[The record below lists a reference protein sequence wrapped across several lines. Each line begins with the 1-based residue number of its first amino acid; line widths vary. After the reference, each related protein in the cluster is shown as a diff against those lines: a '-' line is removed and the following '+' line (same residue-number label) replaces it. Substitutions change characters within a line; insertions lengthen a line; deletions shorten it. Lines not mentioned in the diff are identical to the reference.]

1 MVRSEID
8 QKHECE
14 NKTSLHYCSVC
25 RHGQALR
32 NFVFLYCDNCW
43 VSIIRVN
50 RSNIFIIDRDHRDVS
65 SIKVLSILLEPL
77 WSYTKN
83 ISCYGISKNE
93 HLFAKLLRVSHFLA
107 KRRHIRLN
115 VLCESCSVSFKLSEY
130 QIMFDE

>member
-1 MVRSEID
+1 MLSFG
-8 QKHECE
+8 
-14 NKTSLHYCSVC
+14 HYHAFMAIF
-25 RHGQALR
+25 RRGQALR
-32 NFVFLYCDNCW
+32 NFVFLHCDSCC

-65 SIKVLSILLEPL
+65 SIKVLSILLTPL

-93 HLFAKLLRVSHFLA
+93 HLFAKLLKVLHFPA

-115 VLCESCSVSFKLSEY
+115 VLCESCSVSFKLLEY
-130 QIMFDE
+130 QIIFDE